1 MKDTRRSRK
10 RALYLPLLAVGV
22 ALVAAVSSWASG
34 PATSTPSQTSTPAA
48 QFDGAPIQDKQTTP
62 TPPQDSGPGGREDCP
77 EKDGARSGGDSS
89 SSTAPQSSTEPETE
103 V

>member
-1 MKDTRRSRK
+1 MKNTRTPWK

-48 QFDGAPIQDKQTTP
+48 QVDAAPIQDTQTTP
-62 TPPQDSGPGGREDCP
+62 TPPQDDGPGGRDCP
-77 EKDGARSGGDSS
+77 EKDGAGSGGDSS
-89 SSTAPQSSTEPETE
+89 SSTAPQSSTEPETD

>member
-1 MKDTRRSRK
+1 MENTRKSRD

-34 PATSTPSQTSTPAA
+34 PSTGTTPSQSSAPAS
-48 QFDGAPIQDKQTTP
+48 QIENAPIQNTQTTP
-62 TPPQDSGPGGREDCP
+62 APPEDGRGGREDCP
-77 EKDGARSGGDSS
+77 EKDDAASGGDRT
-89 SSTAPQSSTEPETE
+89 SSTPPDSPAEAATE